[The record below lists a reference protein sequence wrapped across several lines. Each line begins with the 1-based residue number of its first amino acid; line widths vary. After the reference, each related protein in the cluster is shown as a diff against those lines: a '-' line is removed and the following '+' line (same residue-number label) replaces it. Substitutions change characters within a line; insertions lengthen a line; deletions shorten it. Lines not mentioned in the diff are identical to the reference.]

1 MDRVSNRLRFAS
13 WKKCPLDLVCTL
25 FLVLSIHWIF
35 RHRLLDLLCMPM
47 HRIGSFHL
55 SLTCYSLYCSCILY
69 PSSALIFS
77 PLGIVGLEIRG
88 RLIKSKLF
96 SSLISLAEAISARS
110 PFRLLPFRWL
120 CESWSTGFRHS
131 AGVSLTLQNH
141 VLALTL
147 QYSRKNTRSS
157 CKP

>member
-1 MDRVSNRLRFAS
+1 MRWILYVHFL
-13 WKKCPLDLVCTL
+13 
-25 FLVLSIHWIF
+25 LVLSIQWIC
-35 RHRLLDLLCMPM
+35 RNRGLDLLCMPM
-47 HRIGSFHL
+47 HRIGSFHF

-110 PFRLLPFRWL
+110 PWYFRVVFFRGFHHAHATIAK
-120 CESWSTGFRHS
+120 CSPCPCDRTCSDFPARCAHVVPSW
-131 AGVSLTLQNH
+131 
-141 VLALTL
+141 
-147 QYSRKNTRSS
+147 
-157 CKP
+157 